1 MGGIAKMR
9 QAIKKIESNLIDRKN
24 MIKRKIK
31 AKLFKSIAI
40 VLIAILSIIATN
52 LTINIQPAQAE
63 TGNNFLAYN
72 INKEIDQERKQE
84 TEKRYGEDAG
94 DVVNQARQH
103 NKEDSNSGLKIKPED
118 SLPEKASKFF
128 NQVKDKGLVDKETQS

>member
-1 MGGIAKMR
+1 
-9 QAIKKIESNLIDRKN
+9 
-24 MIKRKIK
+24 MIKSKK
-31 AKLFKSIAI
+31 QAKFLKSIAI
-40 VLIAILSIIATN
+40 VLVAILGIIATN

-63 TGNNFLAYN
+63 IGNNFLAYN
-72 INKEIDQERKQE
+72 INKEIDQQRKEE

-94 DVVNQARQH
+94 KVVNQARQH
-103 NKEDSNSGLKIKPED
+103 NQEDSNSALKIKPED